1 MEEGGLISLYDYL
14 GYAAGSQLG
23 KEVAT
28 VATKAK
34 EKIGRRVVRN
44 TRYKGEV
51 LLYRREFLQE
61 YFSTK
66 RNSDV
71 EPSLGDRQDYTL

>member
-1 MEEGGLISLYDYL
+1 MEEARLISLYDYL
-14 GYAAGSQLG
+14 GYAAGAELG

-28 VATKAK
+28 AATKAK
-34 EKIGRRVVRN
+34 QEIGKRVISN

-51 LLYRREFLQE
+51 LLYKKEFLQE

-66 RNSDV
+66 RNLDV
-71 EPSLGDRQDYTL
+71 EPSLGDRQDYSL